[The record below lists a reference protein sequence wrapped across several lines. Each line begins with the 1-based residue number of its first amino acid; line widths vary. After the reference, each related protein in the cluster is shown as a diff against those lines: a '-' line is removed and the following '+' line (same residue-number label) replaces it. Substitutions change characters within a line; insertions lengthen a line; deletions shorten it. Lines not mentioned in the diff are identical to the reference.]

1 MNQTAGKQLEIR
13 ETFYKFYIFH
23 IIETSTAIKK
33 KGWEIP
39 YGMISDTLLSES
51 QGAEH
56 WIQYASF
63 VKQRG
68 KLYIYLLQYT
78 WNKFGKKIHKTSDA
92 GYLQGGKPVLREGMW
107 EGNFHRIPFLLFEF
121 WATQINYVLK
131 VKANMLILTK
141 VLDKWYE
148 NFNENEHCQGKCCCC
163 C

>member
-1 MNQTAGKQLEIR
+1 MNQKAGKQLEIR

-78 WNKFGKKIHKTSDA
+78 WNKFGKNDKRLLAKDNTGIKEKIRRGNNTVFTGHFLIPVQSFPRCSSHSFFQLPFSLFRHLLKTHGS
-92 GYLQGGKPVLREGMW
+92 
-107 EGNFHRIPFLLFEF
+107 
-121 WATQINYVLK
+121 
-131 VKANMLILTK
+131 
-141 VLDKWYE
+141 
-148 NFNENEHCQGKCCCC
+148 
-163 C
+163 